1 MDLKK
6 NAPKG
11 EFLAYINKEEAA
23 LLKKHGGSGKL
34 VNGIPSFIGFDAG
47 TIGTDGKQGGK
58 GSNSGLSGGYQGG
71 TLDGMGDADRDG
83 PTTKNPYDKGKVKNK
98 EIRDEQKFSYN
109 KQFYDKGK
117 IGPSHSRKSLRQRQ
131 KIQNVINY
139 INYQTKQNKAKLDA
153 GVFKVLD
160 DYEGTFN
167 DLSYADRVALARSS
181 ALSFQ
186 DPNLALAG
194 GKKGYSQKTINDIL
208 SGKRQNIDFAVP
220 SNFPS
225 TIGMVTNKLGDVF
238 GGPVTKEKL
247 DELFDKGVEL
257 DKLDPTKET
266 TFDLMKQYEPDR
278 YEKFFGGG
286 GGDGGNNQPIIP
298 INYNTGAAEG
308 PDYDGTNKFTYD
320 ENAFGPGG
328 DSADVT
334 RASYIFNKGGRVPA
348 MEGGIMGTRARRA
361 MGGIMNR
368 VDQRQG
374 YFLGKIVK
382 GIGKAVSGVA
392 KAAGKVLKSDVGKM
406 ALLYAGGSYLSGMGP
421 FFGGLPGAGKGAQLF
436 NTLKNSKLATG
447 IMGLKDKY
455 DSFGKL
461 GKIATMGGI
470 GFGLSMIP
478 GLNKPKPNEDTY
490 ADRGGSLIDP
500 ITGQPAKPAEM
511 RASLN
516 DALNNAGGDPDK
528 IKQIQDAYAFLPPDE
543 RLGTFSPYRTYGV
556 KDGGRIGY
564 SLGNLVEGSSVVQP
578 ASGLAIKLNRP
589 VKSGDPVGSY
599 YPDPSKMKTASPMP
613 SSGMGGMLSKLI
625 NNNPQ
630 LFKNVSGQNSNNYRF
645 NTGENLAQVT
655 RESYDF
661 IDENMNGIDDREE
674 MIMANGGRIGFNTGS
689 IVPPVEMP
697 DPMER
702 MLKNMTPEERAKF
715 QMMLKINAARMPEY
729 KPDPNAIPPVEM
741 PTYPRTNRAE
751 GGLMD
756 LGGMEKD
763 YRAEGGFVPIGEYE
777 KKDDVPARLSVN
789 EFVFT
794 ADAVRGAGQ
803 GDIDKGAEI
812 MENMME
818 NLENGGTVSEESQG
832 NKGAQQ
838 MFETSQ
844 RLGEVV

>member
-1 MDLKK
+1 MSIMDLKK

-23 LLKKHGGSGKL
+23 MLKKAGGSGKL
-34 VNGIPSFIGFDAG
+34 VNGIPSFRPQDYGQEAASKKAGFDQSDTSNPYSNASQNKQAAENKAISDRHAQRQRDAIKAELAITPFNRNKPLSKFGLYNNQFQKKQNIKLAQKKYHQLAKKLENYVHGDIDMDYDFTQDIYGNKISKGLENLISNKG
-47 TIGTDGKQGGK
+47 TSIEKTRPNLYSVNSNIPGTLGSLLNPAFNEIRPDTQVTLENTKNLMRDYRDLSVDPTISREKLEALANRGKLPEQIK
-58 GSNSGLSGGYQGG
+58 PSSGG
-71 TLDGMGDADRDG
+71 D
-83 PTTKNPYDKGKVKNK
+83 
-98 EIRDEQKFSYN
+98 
-109 KQFYDKGK
+109 
-117 IGPSHSRKSLRQRQ
+117 
-131 KIQNVINY
+131 
-139 INYQTKQNKAKLDA
+139 
-153 GVFKVLD
+153 
-160 DYEGTFN
+160 
-167 DLSYADRVALARSS
+167 
-181 ALSFQ
+181 
-186 DPNLALAG
+186 
-194 GKKGYSQKTINDIL
+194 
-208 SGKRQNIDFAVP
+208 
-220 SNFPS
+220 
-225 TIGMVTNKLGDVF
+225 
-238 GGPVTKEKL
+238 
-247 DELFDKGVEL
+247 
-257 DKLDPTKET
+257 
-266 TFDLMKQYEPDR
+266 
-278 YEKFFGGG
+278 
-286 GGDGGNNQPIIP
+286 NNQPFIP

-308 PDYDGTNKFTYD
+308 PEYDGTNKFTYD

-382 GIGKAVSGVA
+382 GIKGAVSGVVDA
-392 KAAGKVLKSDVGKM
+392 TKKVLKSDLGKM
-406 ALLYAGGSYLSGMGP
+406 ALLYGAGAMAGSYGSTGKFFSKGMFNPMNMGSG
-421 FFGGLPGAGKGAQLF
+421 L
-436 NTLKNSKLATG
+436 
-447 IMGLKDKY
+447 MGLKTKY
-455 DSFGKL
+455 DKLGKL

-470 GFGLSMIP
+470 GLGLSMIP

-511 RASLN
+511 RASLEN
-516 DALNNAGGDPDK
+516 ALNTADGDPQK
-528 IKQIQDAYAFLPPDE
+528 IAAIKAAYPFYGIDE
-543 RLGTFSPYRTYGV
+543 RLGSYVPYRNYSV
-556 KDGGRIGY
+556 ANGGRIGY

-674 MIMANGGRIGFNTGS
+674 TIMANGGRIGFDNGN

-777 KKDDVPARLSVN
+777 KKDDVPA
-789 EFVFT
+789 
-794 ADAVRGAGQ
+794 D
-803 GDIDKGAEI
+803 
-812 MENMME
+812 
-818 NLENGGTVSEESQG
+818 
-832 NKGAQQ
+832 
-838 MFETSQ
+838 
-844 RLGEVV
+844 